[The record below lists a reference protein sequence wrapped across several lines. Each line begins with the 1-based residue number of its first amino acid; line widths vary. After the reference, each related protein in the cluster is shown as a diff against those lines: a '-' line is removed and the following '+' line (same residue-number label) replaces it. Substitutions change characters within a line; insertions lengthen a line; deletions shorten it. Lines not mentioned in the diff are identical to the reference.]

1 MEVGVLYLCFEVCF
15 LLRWSNPVAEAYRNG
30 LVNSIAFIDSHSV
43 GGESRCLNCLCAS
56 GFNPT
61 QPRNRWGALSLVV
74 VRNSSSCYLR
84 KLEEALGNN
93 GTGITTTCHVAQF
106 QEPRKSQ
113 PATWGR
119 GRARVPFASK
129 TDTDTWLYKSL
140 LTSPSRNLIYLWGFL
155 FLICWSYWNERS
167 MKTTWLYC
175 SVCSTWSTTWHTIG
189 MKCWMLSQHNSQ
201 RVTLVALKTLSPLSS
216 RSWVSAC
223 ISSSLLDIPPGMAD
237 GHPKTTQCVQRKPS
251 RLLSGFHLLENSIT
265 FYPAAHTRALSR
277 WVLAICFLFHPL
289 LPIPTST
296 LHSAVQA
303 TPLTSTV

>member
-15 LLRWSNPVAEAYRNG
+15 LLRWSNPVAEAYRNS

-43 GGESRCLNCLCAS
+43 DGESRCLNCLCAS

-119 GRARVPFASK
+119 GRARVPFASE

-140 LTSPSRNLIYLWGFL
+140 LTSPSRNLIYLWG
-155 FLICWSYWNERS
+155 S
-167 MKTTWLYC
+167 
-175 SVCSTWSTTWHTIG
+175 
-189 MKCWMLSQHNSQ
+189 
-201 RVTLVALKTLSPLSS
+201 
-216 RSWVSAC
+216 
-223 ISSSLLDIPPGMAD
+223 
-237 GHPKTTQCVQRKPS
+237 
-251 RLLSGFHLLENSIT
+251 
-265 FYPAAHTRALSR
+265 
-277 WVLAICFLFHPL
+277 CFLSAGPTGTKGLWRQLGCIALCAAPGAQHGIPQVWNVECFHS
-289 LPIPTST
+289 IIHKGS
-296 LHSAVQA
+296 H
-303 TPLTSTV
+303 